1 MLERAVWWLGLLAL
15 GIALAA
21 CDGDPDAPA
30 PTPIPAPTVT
40 PTATPTAIA
49 TPTAVPTLT
58 ATPSP
63 SPTPVSAVTPS
74 PSPTPAPT
82 ATPMIMRYGAPDPDG
97 AVDAPGEYAFFSVDG
112 DAIATYEG
120 LRRDAV
126 RLVIHERDADGR
138 SWAAFY
144 GAVDAGDHFEWREA
158 DDCWVRYFVDGAL
171 PPDAPH
177 RAFAVRRYGYA
188 YTGCSG
194 PTAATGDRLW
204 TWNPPNMRSP
214 FNVPVRHGP
223 WLLVPNGMWASPVLE
238 EEVQVRALPQDRASG
253 DGGTEWPQQP
263 FPEPRLPEGWT
274 GGVGIAPHGY
284 LEGYY
289 FYADDEGYLGL
300 ATTILL
306 RYYLPAHEPTGEGTG
321 SEAYVHEI
329 RIVDGRPALLW
340 YLAEPRAITSTRVSI
355 YDDATGIEYITGG
368 YATHLRNDIEA
379 TLEIARTLVPD
390 ALR

>member
-15 GIALAA
+15 GLALAA
-21 CDGDPDAPA
+21 CDDDPDAPE
-30 PTPIPAPTVT
+30 PTTIPAPTVT
-40 PTATPTAIA
+40 STATPTAIA
-49 TPTAVPTLT
+49 TPTAPPTTLPAT
-58 ATPSP
+58 PTPSP
-63 SPTPVSAVTPS
+63 TATAIATPTPS
-74 PSPTPAPT
+74 PT
-82 ATPMIMRYGAPDPDG
+82 ATPIIMRYGAHDPDG
-97 AVDAPGEYAFFSVDG
+97 VVDAPGEYAFFSAHG

-126 RLVIHERDADGR
+126 RLVIHERDTDSG

-144 GAVDAGDHFEWREA
+144 DAVEAGDHFEWREA
-158 DDCWVRYFVDGAL
+158 DDCWVRYFVDGTL
-171 PPDAPH
+171 PPDALR

-194 PTAATGDRLW
+194 PIAATGDHIW
-204 TWNPPNMRSP
+204 NWNPPNMRSP
-214 FNVPVRHGP
+214 FSVPVRHGP
-223 WLLVPNGMWASPVLE
+223 WLLVPNEMWDSPVLE
-238 EEVQVRALPQDRASG
+238 EEVQVRALPRDRGASG
-253 DGGTEWPQQP
+253 DSGTEWPPRP

-289 FYADDEGYLGL
+289 SYADDEGYLGL

-306 RYYLPAHEPTGEGTG
+306 RYYLPAHEQTGEGTG
-321 SEAYVHEI
+321 PEAYVHEI

-340 YLAEPRAITSTRVSI
+340 YPAKPRVITSTLVSI
-355 YDDATGIEYITGG
+355 YDDATGIEYITNG